1 MDDRDLA
8 IICIAVTVTV
18 AVILLALWRRKRAT
32 GDDSATSSSDVSSA
46 LAASPESAPIVR
58 FEEVLP
64 LTDDEERRLVK
75 IEDGSLLAV
84 IDQTI
89 PVAIQRSA
97 YADAASKVGKA
108 VETHNKAAESA
119 EPLYR
124 AIIPKGT
131 TLDNSRAMEGAKR
144 GIYHGEK
151 GIQGHANLVPA
162 DQKQID
168 PSLGKEVVAANVAGS
183 IMNVASLVVGQY
195 YMSQINGRL
204 DSVEKSIGKVVEFQD
219 VEYRSRVYALIA
231 AVKKSS
237 TFSIEVMENEELRLR
252 ELSYLKEREN
262 ECTQLLSHA
271 NIMLEKLAAKTG
283 LGFDEYE
290 ASVNS
295 ADSWIKYQQVLLTI
309 LAEISELTYTLNKG
323 NASRES
329 SYALLIPFANQASDS
344 LRKLSEWHEDYV
356 AKYQIDTASSRRRR
370 QGFEAALFAIPA
382 LFKDDLHYRR
392 ISSRTSKM
400 IRNQKL
406 DSSITGS
413 EENLDLYQEDVTLIM
428 RDGSV
433 YYLLP
438 AEGDAS

>member
-1 MDDRDLA
+1 
-8 IICIAVTVTV
+8 
-18 AVILLALWRRKRAT
+18 
-32 GDDSATSSSDVSSA
+32 
-46 LAASPESAPIVR
+46 
-58 FEEVLP
+58 
-64 LTDDEERRLVK
+64 
-75 IEDGSLLAV
+75 
-84 IDQTI
+84 
-89 PVAIQRSA
+89 
-97 YADAASKVGKA
+97 
-108 VETHNKAAESA
+108 
-119 EPLYR
+119 
-124 AIIPKGT
+124 
-131 TLDNSRAMEGAKR
+131 MEGAKR

-262 ECTQLLSHA
+262 ECAQLLSHA
-271 NIMLEKLAAKTG
+271 NIMLEQLAAKTG
-283 LGFDEYE
+283 LGYDEYE
-290 ASVNS
+290 AAVSS

-309 LAEISELTYTLNKG
+309 MAEISELTYTLNRG

-329 SYALLIPFANQASDS
+329 SYAMLIPYAEQARCS
-344 LRKLSEWHEDYV
+344 LEKLSTWHEDYV

-413 EENLDLYQEDVTLIM
+413 EENLDFYQEDVTLIM